1 MLPRERKLIQRH
13 VDFCRKQRLPRHER
27 ADEALI
33 EALTMA
39 EQLAGDRDQDEA
51 AALLYALTKQVR
63 VLRESWGDFPIL
75 EAQKVARSNLQHFE
89 VEITDVLLENLR
101 LRICAR
107 NATFEELRDFVAA
120 RVRPLHL
127 RLLQ

>member
-1 MLPRERKLIQRH
+1 MLPRERLLIQRH
-13 VDFCRKQRLPRHER
+13 VDFCQKHHLQRHER
-27 ADEALI
+27 ADQAII
-33 EALTMA
+33 EALMMA
-39 EQLAGDRDQDEA
+39 EELAGDREADEA

-75 EAQKVARSNLQHFE
+75 EAQKVARSNLQSFA
-89 VEITDVLLENLR
+89 VAITDVPLENVR

-107 NATFEELRDFVAA
+107 SATFEELRDFVAA

-127 RLLQ
+127 RLVR